1 MAPKTQTGFCALC
14 QREKMLRES
23 HIASKFLW
31 RRSGITGEKKKFAL
45 LSPTHPDLDEP
56 HRQDGLK
63 EYLLCHDCEQ
73 QFGRYEA
80 YAAQVLFHK
89 YGPILRRPNRHFIL
103 TGLEYRQMKLF
114 QMSILW
120 RMGVSSHP
128 YYCRVELGVHQE
140 ILRSMLK
147 AEDPGDPWQYGCV
160 ATLLDH
166 KGEPIRG
173 LFSQP
178 MKTKKF
184 DHDCYS
190 YTISGMHWVHFPT
203 SLSPKD
209 VVGRIV
215 LQRDGSWLIFRGEIT
230 DSPELRV
237 QVEQF
242 RQMHK
247 EGRRREQDGGGQ
259 PPTRSEAK

>member
-1 MAPKTQTGFCALC
+1 
-14 QREKMLRES
+14 MLRES

-31 RRSGITGEKKKFAL
+31 RKSGVTGDKKKFSL
-45 LSPTHPDLDEP
+45 LSPTHPHLNDP

-73 QFGRYEA
+73 RFGRYET
-80 YAAQVLFHK
+80 YAAGVLFHK
-89 YGPILRRPNRHFIL
+89 NGPVLCRPNGHFIL
-103 TGLEYRQMKLF
+103 DGLEYRKLKLF

-120 RMGVSSHP
+120 RMGVSSLP
-128 YYCRVELGVHQE
+128 YYCRVELGTHEE
-140 ILRSMLK
+140 ILRSMLE

-166 KGEPIRG
+166 NGEPLRG

-178 MKTKKF
+178 MNVKKF

-190 YTISGMHWVHFPT
+190 YTISGMHWLHFPT
-203 SLSPKD
+203 SLSPEDD
-209 VVGRIV
+209 VSRVV
-215 LQRDGSWLIFRGEIT
+215 LQRDGSWVTFRGEIT
-230 DSPELRV
+230 AYPELRI
-237 QVEQF
+237 QVEQY

-247 EGRRREQDGGGQ
+247 EAQQDAPSNGG
-259 PPTRSEAK
+259 